1 MTFVNNEGGKQGV
14 CVHMYLQ
21 PLSGFACK
29 QLGNFVLLFLEQN
42 VDSEINLSFLW
53 IN

>member
-1 MTFVNNEGGKQGV
+1 M
-14 CVHMYLQ
+14 CVQ
-21 PLSGFACK
+21 PLVGSAWK
-29 QLGNFVLLFLEQN
+29 QLERFVLLFLERN